1 MEQQGEVDEFIAVMK
16 KVAAEAIENPD
27 VVKNAPHSTP
37 VRRLDETTAARSPK
51 TTYRQLKGES

>member
-1 MEQQGEVDEFIAVMK
+1 MK
-16 KVAAEAIENPD
+16 KVAAEAIEYPD

-51 TTYRQLKGES
+51 TTYRQLKAEV